1 MILEKIRSEKC
12 DVPDDSLIK
21 SQIDTILGEIC
32 SLTIQHFLL
41 DNFDL
46 DEYGKEEIR
55 KMAAKEFKFLS
66 DQLKG
71 RLARIDYVDF
81 LTNTLVV
88 ILTKHFET
96 QRLFYESEDGEFVTY
111 QHLKDEKS
119 EKKYLNSLSR
129 VLTKHLLPE
138 SYHEVKLFNILA
150 QDILT
155 NLVLF
160 PTIDTLADPDFINTR
175 FIYNLTKYGTG
186 HKEKVSKESS
196 NNTGTSSLWSKLNNF
211 SVREQNSENPQPGP
225 ELGVGDDLCF
235 DNILMLINLSSAST
249 DRETLKQVLKLL
261 KQNIIKIASL
271 RDSCEADVLDPDFHH
286 WTDIMA
292 ELTRAKTTC
301 QMKLEEPETEILHE
315 SLNFDQVIESPTK
328 RKYFSEFL
336 HESGGEAVLGV
347 WEAIED
353 MRHVEKNLLHEVGT
367 RIFYTFI
374 NRPVPALSLDR
385 ALIRRVE
392 SFLVGDSSHQVR
404 KRVYV
409 VSVLFLKK

>member
-1 MILEKIRSEKC
+1 MILEKIRSEKSNE
-12 DVPDDSLIK
+12 PDDSLIK
-21 SQIDTILGEIC
+21 SQVDTILDEIC

-46 DEYGKEEIR
+46 DEHGLEEIR
-55 KMAAKEFKFLS
+55 KMATKEFQFLS

-71 RLARIDYVDF
+71 RFAKIDYVNF

-88 ILTKHFET
+88 ILAKHFET
-96 QRLFYESEDGEFVTY
+96 QRLFYESSEDGEFVTF

-138 SYHEVKLFNILA
+138 SYSHVKLFNILA

-160 PTIDTLADPDFINTR
+160 KTIDTLSDPDFINTR
-175 FIYNLTKYGTG
+175 LIYNLTKYG

-196 NNTGTSSLWSKLNNF
+196 NNTTTSLWSKLNNF
-211 SVREQNSENPQPGP
+211 SVRESSSDHQQPGP

-249 DRETLKQVLKLL
+249 DKETLRQVLKLL
-261 KQNIIKIASL
+261 KLNIIKIASL

-286 WTDIMA
+286 WSDIMA

-301 QMKLEEPETEILHE
+301 QMKLEEPDTELSHE

-353 MRHVEKNLLHEVGT
+353 MRHVERNLLHEVGT
-367 RIFYTFI
+367 RIFYTYI

-385 ALIRRVE
+385 ALIRRLE
-392 SFLVGDSSHQVR
+392 SFLVGNSSHQVGG
-404 KRVYV
+404 
-409 VSVLFLKK
+409 

>member
-1 MILEKIRSEKC
+1 MILKKIKSEKC
-12 DVPDDSLIK
+12 DDPDNSLIK
-21 SQIDTILGEIC
+21 SQIDTILDEIC

-46 DEYGKEEIR
+46 DDHGLEEIR
-55 KMAAKEFKFLS
+55 KMATKEFKFLT
-66 DQLKG
+66 DQLRG
-71 RLARIDYVDF
+71 RLAKIDYVNF
-81 LTNTLVV
+81 LTSSLVV

-96 QRLFYESEDGEFVTY
+96 QRLFYESEEDEREFVTFE
-111 QHLKDEKS
+111 HLKDEKS
-119 EKKYLNSLSR
+119 EKMYLNSLSR

-138 SYHEVKLFNILA
+138 SYSDVKLFNILA

-175 FIYNLTKYGTG
+175 YIYNLTKFGSG
-186 HKEKVSKESS
+186 HKEKLSKESS
-196 NNTGTSSLWSKLNNF
+196 NNTGTTSLWSKLNNL
-211 SVREQNSENPQPGP
+211 SVREEPSSENLLD
-225 ELGVGDDLCF
+225 LGVGDDLCF

-271 RDSCEADVLDPDFHH
+271 RDSCEVTDVLDPDFHH

-292 ELTRAKTTC
+292 ELTRAKTNC
-301 QMKLEEPETEILHE
+301 QMKLEIPEKELMHE
-315 SLNFDQVIESPTK
+315 SSLNFDQVIESPTK
-328 RKYFSEFL
+328 RKYFSEFIQ
-336 HESGGEAVLGV
+336 EFGGGSEAVLGV

-353 MRHVEKNLLHEVGT
+353 MRYVEKNLLHEVGT

-374 NRPVPALSLDR
+374 NCPVPALSLDR
-385 ALIRRVE
+385 SIIRRVE
-392 SFLVGDSSHQVR
+392 SFLIGDTSHQV
-404 KRVYV
+404 
-409 VSVLFLKK
+409 

>member
-12 DVPDDSLIK
+12 NEPDDSLIK
-21 SQIDTILGEIC
+21 SQIDTILDEIR

-46 DEYGKEEIR
+46 DEHGLEEIR
-55 KMAAKEFKFLS
+55 KMATKEFQFLS

-71 RLARIDYVDF
+71 RLANIDYVDF

-96 QRLFYESEDGEFVTY
+96 QRLFYESEDGEFVTFH
-111 QHLKDEKS
+111 HLKDEKS

-138 SYHEVKLFNILA
+138 SYSHVKLFNILA

-160 PTIDTLADPDFINTR
+160 PTIDTLSDPDFINTR
-175 FIYNLTKYGTG
+175 LIYNLTKYGSG

-196 NNTGTSSLWSKLNNF
+196 NNTSLWSKLNNF
-211 SVREQNSENPQPGP
+211 SVRESSSEHQPGP

-249 DRETLKQVLKLL
+249 DKETLKQVLKLL

-286 WTDIMA
+286 WADIMA
-292 ELTRAKTTC
+292 ELTRAKTNC
-301 QMKLEEPETEILHE
+301 QMKLEEPETELLHE

-336 HESGGEAVLGV
+336 HDSGGEAVLAV

-353 MRHVEKNLLHEVGT
+353 MRHVERNLLHEVGT

-374 NRPVPALSLDR
+374 NRPVPALSLDK
-385 ALIRRVE
+385 ALIRRLE
-392 SFLVGDSSHQVR
+392 SFLVGDSSHQVQE
-404 KRVYV
+404 K
-409 VSVLFLKK
+409 FG

>member
-1 MILEKIRSEKC
+1 MILEKIKSEKC
-12 DVPDDSLIK
+12 TEPDDSLLIK
-21 SQIDTILGEIC
+21 SQVDTILDEIC

-46 DEYGKEEIR
+46 DDHGLEEIR
-55 KMAAKEFKFLS
+55 KMAAKEFKFLL

-71 RLARIDYVDF
+71 RLAKIDYVDF
-81 LTNTLVV
+81 LTNSLVL

-96 QRLFYESEDGEFVTY
+96 QRLFYESEEDEREFETFE
-111 QHLKDEKS
+111 HLKDEKS

-138 SYHEVKLFNILA
+138 SYSDVKLFNILA

-160 PTIDTLADPDFINTR
+160 PSIDTLADPDFINTR
-175 FIYNLTKYGTG
+175 YIYNLTKFGSG
-186 HKEKVSKESS
+186 HKEKLSKESS
-196 NNTGTSSLWSKLNNF
+196 NNTGTTSLWSKLNNF
-211 SVREQNSENPQPGP
+211 SVREEPITSENQLD
-225 ELGVGDDLCF
+225 LGVGDDLCF

-261 KQNIIKIASL
+261 KQNIIRIASL
-271 RDSCEADVLDPDFHH
+271 RDSCEATDVLEDPDFHH
-286 WTDIMA
+286 WEDIMA
-292 ELTRAKTTC
+292 ELTRAKTNC
-301 QMKLEEPETEILHE
+301 QMKLEIPEKELYHE
-315 SLNFDQVIESPTK
+315 SSLKFDQVIESPTK
-328 RKYFSEFL
+328 RKYFSEYL
-336 HESGGEAVLGV
+336 QESGGGSEAVLGV

-353 MRHVEKNLLHEVGT
+353 MRYVEKNLLHEVGT

-385 ALIRRVE
+385 NIIRRVE
-392 SFLVGDSSHQVR
+392 SFLVGDSSHQV
-404 KRVYV
+404 
-409 VSVLFLKK
+409 